1 MPATLYA
8 PFAWMVLGLA
18 LCGAEIFIP
27 GAFLL
32 WIGLA
37 AVALGLFEL
46 LVPIPFEWSLLV
58 FAALAVAF
66 SFVGRRVYG
75 GLTTSSDTGLNA
87 RAAALVGRE
96 FTLIEP
102 IVSGEG
108 KARVLDSVWRV
119 QGVDAPAG
127 SRVRVTGVAAQGTAL
142 TVEPV

>member
-1 MPATLYA
+1 MPASIYA

-37 AVALGLFEL
+37 AVALGLIEL
-46 LVPIPFEWSLLV
+46 ILPIPFEWSLLA

-66 SFVGRRVYG
+66 SLVGRRVYG
-75 GLTTSSDTGLNA
+75 GLITSTDNGLNS

-108 KARVLDSVWRV
+108 KAKVLDTVWRV
-119 QGVDAPAG
+119 TGADAPAG
-127 SRVRVTGVAAQGTAL
+127 ARVRVTGVTAQGSVL
-142 TVEPV
+142 TVEAV

>member
-1 MPATLYA
+1 MPAALYA
-8 PFAWMVLGLA
+8 PFAWMLIGLA

-37 AVALGLFEL
+37 AVLLGLVEL
-46 LVPIPFEWSLLV
+46 LVPIPFEWSLLAYAV
-58 FAALAVAF
+58 LAIAF
-66 SFVGRRVYG
+66 SLVGRKVYG
-75 GLTTSSDTGLNA
+75 GMTTTTDNGLNS

-108 KARVLDSVWRV
+108 KAKVLDTVWRV
-119 QGVDAPAG
+119 TGADAPAG
-127 SRVRVTGVAAQGTAL
+127 SRVRVTGATSQGTVL